1 MIFCWLLIAIIRDPG
16 AGMLKGLF
24 FFNQN
29 INPLDS
35 NRIPRVGNSN
45 GIPLFVNPAAA
56 GGMNSCRSFGMVHDR
71 ERALCAVSK
80 RRVRFCVIF
89 QNGPRLKR
97 EFHQLDF
104 FDPSRLR
111 WILRH

>member
-1 MIFCWLLIAIIRDPG
+1 MHQNTP
-16 AGMLKGLF
+16 LF
-24 FFNQN
+24 LFNQN

-56 GGMNSCRSFGMVHDR
+56 GGMNSCSSFGMVHDR

-97 EFHQLDF
+97 EFHKLDF
-104 FDPSRLR
+104 FDPSRFR